1 MESERSTVELDAAGT
16 ADRRYRLEVCVS
28 PASRRD
34 LARLATGRPR
44 FGFCEGEEGVCQ
56 IVPRELRFQVLVQ

>member
-1 MESERSTVELDAAGT
+1 MESERLTVELDAAGT
-16 ADRRYRLEVCVS
+16 ADRRYRLEGVS

-56 IVPRELRFQVLVQ
+56 IVPRELRFQVPVQ